1 MAEITAAQVKALRE
15 ETGLPMMECK
25 TALSEAGGDKE
36 EAIELLTKKYKG
48 KMEAR
53 AGRETGEG
61 RIAVYIDQS
70 GTTGGMVE
78 LRCETAPVAKNAV
91 FVELANKLARQVAEQ
106 GEAEPAPDAILA
118 SPSVTDPGKA
128 AAEVVTDVYGKLRET
143 MNLARCRRVTGNH
156 LTSYVHHDGKS
167 GVLIAL
173 DAAPT
178 DENAGLDLCHHA
190 TFSRPLAV
198 ERDGVPTETVEK
210 HRQQS
215 REIAL
220 GEGKPEKII
229 DKIVEGKVKAFYA
242 QNVLMEQE
250 HVKVSKTK
258 VRDVLK
264 AAGVNAVTDLAF
276 MQVGG

>member
-118 SPSVTDPGKA
+118 SPSVTDPP
-128 AAEVVTDVYGKLRET
+128 RW
-143 MNLARCRRVTGNH
+143 
-156 LTSYVHHDGKS
+156 
-167 GVLIAL
+167 
-173 DAAPT
+173 
-178 DENAGLDLCHHA
+178 
-190 TFSRPLAV
+190 
-198 ERDGVPTETVEK
+198 
-210 HRQQS
+210 
-215 REIAL
+215 
-220 GEGKPEKII
+220 
-229 DKIVEGKVKAFYA
+229 
-242 QNVLMEQE
+242 
-250 HVKVSKTK
+250 
-258 VRDVLK
+258 
-264 AAGVNAVTDLAF
+264 
-276 MQVGG
+276 